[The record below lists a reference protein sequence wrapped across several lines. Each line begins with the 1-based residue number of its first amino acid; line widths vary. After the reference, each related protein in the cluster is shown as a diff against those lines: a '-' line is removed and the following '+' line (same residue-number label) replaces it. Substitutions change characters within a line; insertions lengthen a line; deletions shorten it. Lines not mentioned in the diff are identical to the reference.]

1 MLEGTTTAMQ
11 PQFGQRDPGSCP
23 HGRVVRIGI
32 QRLPLGRLR
41 LYLVT
46 CLDCGTT
53 LTTRT
58 LRDRK
63 EKRAPQ

>member
-1 MLEGTTTAMQ
+1 ML
-11 PQFGQRDPGSCP
+11 PRWGQNDPSDCP
-23 HGRVVRIGI
+23 HDRIQRVGV

-46 CLDCGTT
+46 CVHCGTT

-58 LRDRK
+58 LRDLRK
-63 EKRAPQ
+63 EKGPAAAP